1 MSNGARF
8 AARPIAGGGTAA
20 EIWRAADLAFPEL
33 TWEHCPGLVVVAP
46 HPDDET
52 LGLGGTIAAAAER
65 GIPVRV
71 VSVSDGDAA
80 HPDATAAQRRALAQT
95 RRDEVRCAAAALGIG
110 APMRLG
116 LPDGDVAA
124 HQARVA
130 DALTEVLAAEP
141 AGVWCAATWRG
152 DGHPDHEAV
161 GRAAAEA
168 TSRTGAVL
176 LEYPVWMW
184 HWAEPGDATV
194 PWHRARRSSLTH
206 SATQRKVDAAQ
217 CFHSQFEPDGPEAV
231 LPPYVLARLLTV
243 GEVVFR

>member
-8 AARPIAGGGTAA
+8 AARPIAGGGTSADD
-20 EIWRAADLAFPEL
+20 WGKADLAFPEL
-33 TWEHCPGLVVVAP
+33 EWKRCPALVVVAP

-52 LGLGGTIAAAAER
+52 LGLGGTIATAAER
-65 GIPVRV
+65 GISVRV

-80 HPDATAAQRRALAQT
+80 HPEATAAQRSALART
-95 RRDEVRCAAAALGIG
+95 RRDEMLCAAAALGIG
-110 APMRLG
+110 APTRLG

-124 HQARVA
+124 HQARLT
-130 DALTEVLAAEP
+130 DALTEVLTAEP

-168 TSRTGAVL
+168 TARTGAVL
-176 LEYPVWMW
+176 MEYPVWMW

-194 PWHRARRSSLTH
+194 PWHRAHRSLLTG
-206 SATQRKVDAAQ
+206 SATRRKVDAAQ
-217 CFHSQFEPDGPEAV
+217 CFRSQFESDGFEAV
-231 LPPYVLARLLTV
+231 LPQFVLARLLAV

>member
-1 MSNGARF
+1 VSNAGRF
-8 AARPIAGGGTAA
+8 AARPIADGGTSAGD
-20 EIWRAADLAFPEL
+20 WRAADLTFPEL
-33 TWEHCPGLVVVAP
+33 EWECCPALVVVAP

-80 HPDATAAQRRALAQT
+80 HPEATAMQRRQLART
-95 RRDEVRCAAAALGIG
+95 RRDEVRCAAAVLGIG
-110 APMRLG
+110 APTRLG

-124 HQARVA
+124 HQARLT

-141 AGVWCAATWRG
+141 PGAWCAATWRG

-168 TSRTGAVL
+168 TARTGAVL
-176 LEYPVWMW
+176 MEYPVWMW
-184 HWAEPGDATV
+184 HWAEPGDHTV
-194 PWHRARRSSLTH
+194 PWHRAHRSPLTG

-217 CFHSQFEPDGPEAV
+217 CFRSQFESNGLEAV
-231 LPPYVLARLLTV
+231 LPQYVLARLLTV